1 MNTFIY
7 IIVAA
12 GAVLVFYMMTEAFRT
27 RIRRHQLTFEHLPA
41 SFDGFKLFF
50 ISDIHRRRLPDPLIE
65 ALHGSAD
72 LVIIGGD
79 LCEKGVPLAR
89 IEDNLRRLA
98 SLGPCVFVWGN
109 NDEEVGAQQL
119 RRLLERHQVMELVN
133 SSKVI
138 TRGADKLFV
147 GGVDDIGH
155 KRDDVRKVS
164 AQVEEGFAVLV
175 SHYPEIEDAL
185 PADHPFSLILS
196 GHTHGGQIRLF
207 GWGLEEKGQ
216 IKQMSGYVHVI
227 SNGFGTSTLPL
238 RLAAPAETHL
248 IQLRRTK

>member
-1 MNTFIY
+1 MNIFIY
-7 IIVAA
+7 LMVAA
-12 GAVLVFYMMTEAFRT
+12 GAVLVFYMITEAFRT
-27 RIRRHQLTFEHLPA
+27 RVRHHQLSFGQLPA
-41 SFDGFKLFF
+41 AFDGFRLFF

-65 ALHGSAD
+65 TIRGNVD

-119 RRLLERHQVMELVN
+119 RRLLARHHVIELVN
-133 SSKVI
+133 SCKVI
-138 TRGADKLFV
+138 TRGADQLFI

-155 KRDDVRKVS
+155 KRDDLSQVN
-164 AQVEEGFAVLV
+164 AQSEEGFAVLV
-175 SHYPEIEDAL
+175 SHYPDIVDVL
-185 PADHPFSLILS
+185 PHDHPFSLILS
-196 GHTHGGQIRLF
+196 GHTHGGQIRIF

-216 IKQMSGYVHVI
+216 MKHRPGYVHLI

-248 IQLRRTK
+248 IQLRRAK